1 METRIFFSW
10 QADRST
16 KVGRNLLERS
26 LEQAIKA
33 INEPVSVEEPDRD
46 DSNVMLDRDTK
57 DTPGFPPIVETI
69 FSKIERAAVFVPD
82 FTFVGTRADGRP
94 TPNPNVLIE
103 YGYALKT
110 LGHSRIIPVMNIAY
124 GEPNNENLPFDLR
137 HHRHPITFNCPETA
151 SESDR
156 QSVRGSLS
164 KVLGDAILA
173 VLRSASYRSALPADD
188 LPKLFA
194 SRPESGIRG
203 RLFPERAAIGVAEFF
218 PGLGHNS
225 PVVLGQGSA
234 MWLRVMPKYD
244 QNKTW
249 TRSDL
254 HGAITVSSEHLGL
267 LIGGYGGF
275 SYFNGTDSR
284 GIFVGTPG
292 GIAPSV
298 TSLFYSGEIWSID
311 VAYLDSPSGPR
322 TKVVPYVENIF
333 ANALSHYANVLTR
346 LGVTGELHWSAGI
359 DGIKDRQLAVPA
371 QPGASSHFHP
381 RGTFL
386 ANEVCAEGDF
396 LTGGD
401 AKVALTPFF
410 EKIYDGACLSRQ
422 W

>member
-1 METRIFFSW
+1 MATHIFFSW

-16 KVGRNLLERS
+16 KVGRNLVERS

-33 INEPVSVEEPDRD
+33 INEPASIDEPDRND
-46 DSNVMLDRDTK
+46 APVMLDRDTK

-69 FSKIERAAVFVPD
+69 FSKIERAAIFVPD
-82 FTFVGTRADGRP
+82 FTFVGMRADGRP

-103 YGYALKT
+103 YGYALKA
-110 LGHSRIIPVMNIAY
+110 LGHSRIVPVMNIAY

-151 SESDR
+151 SESER
-156 QSVRGSLS
+156 QSARGRLS
-164 KVLGDAILA
+164 KVLSDAILA
-173 VLRSASYRSALPADD
+173 VLRSASFRSALPTEN

-194 SRPESGIRG
+194 SRPETAIKG
-203 RLFPERAAIGVAEFF
+203 RLFPERATIGVAEFF
-218 PGLGHNS
+218 PGLGQNR
-225 PVVLGQGSA
+225 PVVLGHGSA

-249 TRSDL
+249 PRSDL
-254 HGAITVSSEHLGL
+254 HRAITVPSEHLGL
-267 LIGGYGGF
+267 LMGGYGGF
-275 SYFNGTDSR
+275 NYFNGTDCC
-284 GIFVGTPG
+284 GIFVGTPA

-298 TSLFYSGEIWSID
+298 TSLFSSGEIWSID
-311 VAYLDSPSGPR
+311 VMYLDSSSGQQ

-346 LGVTGELHWSAGI
+346 LGVAGELHWSAGI

-371 QPGASSHFHP
+371 QSGASSHFYP

-386 ANEVCAEGDF
+386 VSEVCAEGDF
-396 LTGGD
+396 LAGGE
-401 AKVALTPFF
+401 AKAALTPFF

-422 W
+422 S